1 MARSL
6 HVAFDLPA
14 HSAIQAGL
22 TPESINQES
31 RKYLALFLYEHKRIS
46 LGKACEL
53 GGMSYWEFAELN
65 RELGIRMPYTD
76 EDLKKD
82 QGLLK
87 DV

>member
-1 MARSL
+1 MTSSL

-14 HSAIQAGL
+14 LSAMQAGL
-22 TPESINQES
+22 TPEKINQES
-31 RKYLALFLYEHKRIS
+31 RKFLALFLYEHKRIS

-53 GGMSYWEFAELN
+53 GGMSYWEFAEMN
-65 RELGIRMPYTD
+65 RELGIQLVYSD